1 MCLARNSLYVQRS
14 QLVDF
19 WLKNMPQ
26 VTSKIWASKLHD
38 VESALDESL
47 ANLCLD
53 YLDCEWHTQAR
64 CVSPVSSHTSR
75 EWDAVLGPGDP

>member
-47 ANLCLD
+47 ANLGLD
-53 YLDCEWHTQAR
+53 YLDCECYAHAR
-64 CVSPVSSHTSR
+64 RVSRVSTHTSR
-75 EWDAVLGPGDP
+75 EWDTVLRPDP